1 MADAGYVL
9 VMDEFQYF
17 NRKGYEEFC
26 SNLQAVV
33 DRLAARAAQVTG
45 GLIVLGSVYT
55 EMVALLEDRTA
66 PLYNRVTDTIDLT
79 HLDVASVTAI
89 LRDHADTSPQRL
101 LFLWNLFEGV
111 PKFYRDCYEQG
122 MLAAD
127 RPTLLRRMFFES
139 SSPLRT
145 EADNWFLRELRGRFD
160 LVLKLVARNPGITHN
175 ALQQA
180 IRDAGGDPNAQV
192 GGYLQTLMDRFRL
205 IERKLPIFAKPEAR
219 RGRYYV
225 SDNFLRAWLAA
236 LANPVSAIAFRP
248 TDRLVADADQRLA
261 DVEGGALEK
270 LVGQLYEE
278 RSRKGVGDFP
288 LSQRVQGF
296 WDRADTEI
304 DLVAVNEPDQ
314 IIRFGSCKR
323 SADRLLS
330 DVNNFKGH
338 VQRFLVAMPRYA
350 RWTVQYVGVAPELN
364 ADQRATLTHHDVFPQ
379 DLNDLTDDLF
389 Q

>member
-1 MADAGYVL
+1 
-9 VMDEFQYF
+9 
-17 NRKGYEEFC
+17 
-26 SNLQAVV
+26 
-33 DRLAARAAQVTG
+33 
-45 GLIVLGSVYT
+45 
-55 EMVALLEDRTA
+55 
-66 PLYNRVTDTIDLT
+66 
-79 HLDVASVTAI
+79 
-89 LRDHADTSPQRL
+89 
-101 LFLWNLFEGV
+101 
-111 PKFYRDCYEQG
+111 
-122 MLAAD
+122 
-127 RPTLLRRMFFES
+127 
-139 SSPLRT
+139 
-145 EADNWFLRELRGRFD
+145 
-160 LVLKLVARNPGITHN
+160 
-175 ALQQA
+175 
-180 IRDAGGDPNAQV
+180 
-192 GGYLQTLMDRFRL
+192 
-205 IERKLPIFAKPEAR
+205 
-219 RGRYYV
+219 V

-364 ADQRATLTHHDVFPQ
+364 ADQRATLTRHDVFPQ
-379 DLNDLTDDLF
+379 DLNDLTNGLL